1 MILFLLSSHL
11 INDGVGRFH
20 NALTKNDQ
28 IELSRHSIR
37 STSNTEPGVVDCT
50 MSFSVEITCPFD
62 VLRCWISNMPMHG
75 LGTRLSFEKQ
85 FFSEAMRFQIL
96 WCQAKHG
103 TALDHFN
110 ILGLDFR
117 MQSGVACRIV

>member
-50 MSFSVEITCPFD
+50 SAMFFSVEITCPFD
-62 VLRCWISNMPMHG
+62 VLRCWISKMPMHG
-75 LGTRLSFEKQ
+75 LGTRLSFEK
-85 FFSEAMRFQIL
+85 FFSRSNALSNFVVSGEAR
-96 WCQAKHG
+96 H
-103 TALDHFN
+103 
-110 ILGLDFR
+110 
-117 MQSGVACRIV
+117 SS